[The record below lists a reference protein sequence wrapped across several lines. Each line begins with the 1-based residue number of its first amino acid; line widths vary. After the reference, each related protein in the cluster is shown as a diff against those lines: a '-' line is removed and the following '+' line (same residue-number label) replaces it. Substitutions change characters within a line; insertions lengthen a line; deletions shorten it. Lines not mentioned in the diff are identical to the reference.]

1 MRLGPRP
8 DPRPVKSRQ
17 ARPLR
22 PRVMR
27 YARAVRALML
37 CLSLA
42 VGCGGSTKPAADP
55 DWEVEV
61 PEAMQ
66 RERAA
71 ETRAGA
77 APVEQVWT
85 PPSVREAQ
93 RPRARV
99 YRGTKIDLDLKAA
112 DLHNVFRLLGDV
124 GGVNIVVS
132 EDVRGAV
139 TLKLRRVPW
148 DQAFDAIV
156 KLQGL
161 EVTRDGNLYL
171 VMPRRGGS

>member
-1 MRLGPRP
+1 
-8 DPRPVKSRQ
+8 
-17 ARPLR
+17 
-22 PRVMR
+22 
-27 YARAVRALML
+27 VRALML
-37 CLSLA
+37 SLIVA
-42 VGCGGSTKPAADP
+42 VGCGGSSKPAAEP
-55 DWEVEV
+55 DWDVEV

-66 RERAA
+66 RGDAA
-71 ETRAGA
+71 EARAE

-99 YRGTKIDLDLKAA
+99 YRGTKIDLDLKNA

-132 EDVRGAV
+132 DEVRGAV

-171 VMPRRGGS
+171 VMPQ

>member
-1 MRLGPRP
+1 MAIQGASPTIRSAG
-8 DPRPVKSRQ
+8 D
-17 ARPLR
+17 LR
-22 PRVMR
+22 YLDRM
-27 YARAVRALML
+27 RALV
-37 CLSLA
+37 LSLILA
-42 VGCGGSTKPAADP
+42 AGCGGSTKPAAEP

-61 PEAMQ
+61 PESM
-66 RERAA
+66 RRDGSA

-99 YRGTKIDLDLKAA
+99 YRGKAIDLDLKGA

-132 EDVRGAV
+132 EDVRGSV
-139 TLKLRRVPW
+139 TLKLRWVPW

-161 EVTRDGNLYL
+161 EVTRDGDLYL
-171 VMPRRGGS
+171 VMPRPGGS